1 MQLTGLDFKDVGVL
15 DSLNPFETDTPI
27 EELVRAGLPT
37 YDVNRSLITHS
48 HKIISWEYFKELS
61 TIQRDTLDLV
71 FSICI
76 RTH

>member
-1 MQLTGLDFKDVGVL
+1 MQLTGLDSKDVGVL
-15 DSLNPFETDTPI
+15 DSLNTFEA

>member
-1 MQLTGLDFKDVGVL
+1 LDFKDVVVL
-15 DSLNPFETDTPI
+15 DSLNPLETDSPV
-27 EELVRAGLPT
+27 EEPVRAGLPT

-48 HKIISWEYFKELS
+48 HRMISWEYLEDLS
-61 TIQRDTLDLV
+61 TGQRNTLDLV